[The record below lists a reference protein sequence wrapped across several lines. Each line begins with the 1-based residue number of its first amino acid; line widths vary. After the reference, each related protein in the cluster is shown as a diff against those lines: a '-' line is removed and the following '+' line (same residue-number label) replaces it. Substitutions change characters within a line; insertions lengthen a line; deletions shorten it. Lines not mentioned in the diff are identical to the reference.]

1 MEIRNLYD
9 VMDPKYLKK
18 AKNPNFALHHFNL
31 PFRACVVA
39 PSGSGKT
46 NLVLNIIE
54 AFSKDE
60 GTFATIQII
69 TRDKNEPLYNW
80 LQEKAPSIQI
90 TEGLTTLKPLTNKNY
105 DPDLQHLV
113 VLDDLVLSKDL
124 SAVEAFYIRGRKL
137 GVSVIFISQSYFR
150 IPKTIRGN
158 CSYMI
163 LLKLSGQREVNLIL
177 SEFGLGVT
185 KDQLLRLYQRATT
198 EKFVPLIID
207 LEAQPEER
215 FRRGLL
221 EVLNPMVQ

>member
-9 VMDPKYLKK
+9 VMDKKYLKK
-18 AKNPNFALHHFNL
+18 PKNPNFALHHFNL

-60 GTFATIQII
+60 GTFSTIQII

-198 EKFVPLIID
+198 EKFVPLVID
-207 LEAQPEER
+207 MEAQPEER

-221 EVLNPMVQ
+221 EILNPAVQ

>member
-1 MEIRNLYD
+1 MIRNLYD
-9 VMDPKYLKK
+9 VIDPKYLKK

-60 GTFATIQII
+60 GTFSTIQII

-105 DPDLQHLV
+105 DTDLQHLV

-137 GVSVIFISQSYFR
+137 GVSVIFISQSYFK
-150 IPKTIRGN
+150 IPKIIRGN

-198 EKFVPLIID
+198 EKFVPLVID
-207 LEAQPEER
+207 MEAQPEER

-221 EVLNPMVQ
+221 EVLNPAVQ